1 MVAAFESKD
10 FDVPVCRTFNI
21 PDGER
26 DMIESFQFKH
36 CGQSSWRSV
45 LEKANLEALTAATGI
60 PPPDNSSSA
69 PARLTL
75 RKPGHGVA
83 LALMRRILSSSAALL
98 LSCANVFPAE
108 VQVELSSS
116 PKPKKAQ
123 SPQPQQQAT
132 PAQQASPAGELL
144 RYRPALLG
152 TGPNSVINRIDT
164 QDLIKKG
171 QKDGSVMFCCS
182 VGKTGEIADT
192 WTYRG
197 TPESL
202 LLEQELVRRLDQAVF
217 VPALSNRE
225 PVYVLFYGTVI
236 FKIVNGKPRLRI
248 FANQE
253 AEELKKESDFVGPQP
268 FVGRDSKFEGLH
280 YPNDVLEAQIPG
292 LVELAMKVDADGNL
306 KELQVVSED
315 PPLVGFR
322 RAAAEDF
329 RVARFSP
336 AFRDG
341 KPVECSITL
350 PAYYEP

>member
-1 MVAAFESKD
+1 M
-10 FDVPVCRTFNI
+10 P
-21 PDGER
+21 
-26 DMIESFQFKH
+26 
-36 CGQSSWRSV
+36 
-45 LEKANLEALTAATGI
+45 
-60 PPPDNSSSA
+60 
-69 PARLTL
+69 
-75 RKPGHGVA
+75 
-83 LALMRRILSSSAALL
+83 
-98 LSCANVFPAE
+98 
-108 VQVELSSS
+108 
-116 PKPKKAQ
+116 
-123 SPQPQQQAT
+123 
-132 PAQQASPAGELL
+132 

-182 VGKTGEIADT
+182 VTKTGEIANT

-197 TPESL
+197 TPEST

-217 VPALSNRE
+217 VPAIHNRE
-225 PVYVLFYGTVI
+225 LVHVLFYGTVT
-236 FKIVNGKPRLRI
+236 FSIVNGKPRLRI

-253 AEELKKESDFVGPQP
+253 AAELKKESDFVGPQP

-280 YPNDVLEAQIPG
+280 YPDDVLEAPISG

-306 KELQVVSED
+306 KELRVVSEE

-329 RVARFSP
+329 RVAKFIP

-350 PAYYEP
+350 PVYYEP